1 MEEQIKN
8 LKTMIDACYTYEGA
22 ERDSYN
28 YHKYIKQFEDILGIV
43 LFEEV
48 YTEYLQYLKDNFTIE
63 QSVYTDSDGLS
74 YNSLKSNKQ
83 YEQANI

>member
-1 MEEQIKN
+1 MKEQIKN

-28 YHKYIKQFEDILGIV
+28 YHTYIKKFEDILGSV

-63 QSVYTDSDGLS
+63 QSIYKDSDGLT